1 MRQNVLI
8 TEKELAWKLIL
19 GRRTKTLKQSNIL
32 SKATQRNII
41 PSDTDQYCLSVFPVP
56 EISLLR
62 NLLLG
67 IYICSV
73 SSDQRKSV
81 PFILIYYATKCYFF
95 KVNNKSL
102 LQITRLTCRSTVLSK
117 TRENNNHLST
127 D

>member
-19 GRRTKTLKQSNIL
+19 GRRTKTLKQSNKL

-73 SSDQRKSV
+73 SLDQRKGV
-81 PFILIYYATKCYFF
+81 PFILIYYATKCYFL
-95 KVNNKSL
+95 K
-102 LQITRLTCRSTVLSK
+102 
-117 TRENNNHLST
+117 
-127 D
+127 